1 MADTIDK
8 AGLGQMILAAV
19 EKIRANHQEL
29 SRLDS
34 ATGDGDHGTTML
46 RAMDAVSKA
55 VAEAGEGDI
64 KSLLHGIGWGIM
76 CADGGSTGPL
86 LGSLFMGM
94 SEGAGDAES
103 LDCAALAA
111 TFEAGLASMQKQS
124 KAQVGDKTMMDALI
138 PAVESLRTAA
148 DAGANPA
155 AAMQQAAEAARK
167 GAEATKDMQAK
178 FGRARNLGER
188 TLGNIDPGATSISY
202 LFEGFSESISAA
214 G

>member
-1 MADTIDK
+1 MADTISK
-8 AGLGQMILAAV
+8 ADLGQMILAAV

-46 RAMDAVSKA
+46 RAMDAAGKA
-55 VAEAGEGDI
+55 VEEAGEGDI

-76 CADGGSTGPL
+76 CVDGGSTGPL

-94 SEGAGDAES
+94 SEGAGEVDA
-103 LDCAALAA
+103 LDSAALAA
-111 TFEAGLASMQKQS
+111 TFEGGLASMQKQS

-138 PAVESLRTAA
+138 PAVESLRSAA
-148 DAGANPA
+148 DAGAGPA
-155 AAMQQAAEAARK
+155 AAMQQAADAAAK

-188 TLGNIDPGATSISY
+188 TLGNVDPGATSISY
-202 LFEGFSESISAA
+202 LFEGFSESISAD